1 MEIKQFTDK
10 FITVMTTSGNP
21 DFNQYAPIS
30 EPAILV
36 ADSMEELREQL
47 RDYQNFWQ
55 VGGGNFM
62 NPAVLYNLKPVGH
75 FSYNGRLWNNR
86 NHEDAT
92 DVDETQPDWF
102 KTAELAYDGDCM
114 AQYSLSTP
122 SFAYSR
128 RNSCDSPWLF
138 YATYQDGSDI
148 KICLEHLIESYR
160 RHIETWEEQ
169 KKAFDDESEY
179 FDEVKRQWEE

>member
-1 MEIKQFTDK
+1 MEMKQFTDK

-75 FSYNGRLWNNR
+75 FSYNGRLWDNR

-92 DVDETQPDWF
+92 DVDETQPDWLE
-102 KTAELAYDGDCM
+102 TAELAYDGNCEVGHVGLT
-114 AQYSLSTP
+114 SVNL
-122 SFAYSR
+122 
-128 RNSCDSPWLF
+128 CKSPWLF
-138 YATYQDGSDI
+138 YATFQSGGDLKVCFEHVIEACHYVDAYGYH
-148 KICLEHLIESYR
+148 KIEK
-160 RHIETWEEQ
+160 WEEQ
-169 KKAFDDESEY
+169 KKAFDDEAEY
-179 FDEVKRQWEE
+179 FDEVKR

>member
-1 MEIKQFTDK
+1 MEMKQFTDK

-75 FSYNGRLWNNR
+75 FSYNGRLWDNR

-92 DVDETQPDWF
+92 DVDETQPDWS

-114 AQYSLSTP
+114 ARFSLSGNP
-122 SFAYSR
+122 
-128 RNSCDSPWLF
+128 CKSPWLF
-138 YATYQDGSDI
+138 YATFQSGEDL
-148 KICLEHLIESYR
+148 KVCFEHLMAGLW
-160 RHIETWEEQ
+160 IETWEEQ

>member
-1 MEIKQFTDK
+1 MEMKQFADK

-75 FSYNGRLWNNR
+75 FSYNGRLWDNR

-114 AQYSLSTP
+114 ASFSLSGNP
-122 SFAYSR
+122 
-128 RNSCDSPWLF
+128 CKSPWLF
-138 YATYQDGSDI
+138 YATFQSGGDL
-148 KICLEHLIESYR
+148 KVCFEHVIEACGGHMKLAR
-160 RHIETWEEQ
+160 IIMQTWEEQ
-169 KKAFDDESEY
+169 KKAFDDKAEY

>member
-1 MEIKQFTDK
+1 MEMKQFTDK

-47 RDYQNFWQ
+47 KNYQNFWQ

-114 AQYSLSTP
+114 AHQRCKL
-122 SFAYSR
+122 
-128 RNSCDSPWLF
+128 PWLF
-138 YATYQDGSDI
+138 YATFQSGEDL
-148 KICLEHLIESYR
+148 KVCFEHLMAGLW
-160 RHIETWEEQ
+160 IETWEEQ

>member
-75 FSYNGRLWNNR
+75 FSYNGRLWDNR

-92 DVDETQPDWF
+92 DVDETQPDWLE
-102 KTAELAYDGDCM
+102 TAELAYDGNCEVGHVGLT
-114 AQYSLSTP
+114 SVNL
-122 SFAYSR
+122 
-128 RNSCDSPWLF
+128 CKSPWLF
-138 YATYQDGSDI
+138 YATFQSGGDLKVCFEHVIEACHYVDAYGYH
-148 KICLEHLIESYR
+148 KIEK
-160 RHIETWEEQ
+160 WEEQ
-169 KKAFDDESEY
+169 KKAFDDEAEY
-179 FDEVKRQWEE
+179 FDEVKR